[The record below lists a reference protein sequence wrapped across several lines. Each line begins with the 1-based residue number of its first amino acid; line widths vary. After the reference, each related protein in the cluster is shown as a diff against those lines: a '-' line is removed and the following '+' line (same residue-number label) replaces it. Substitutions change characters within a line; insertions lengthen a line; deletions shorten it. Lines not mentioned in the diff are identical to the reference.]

1 MQPHDLHTRNVFM
14 VILFVLCSLFT
25 CAAEAQSA
33 DSSPGLL
40 PPAEEFRLT
49 LQEAKQA
56 DLPLGPSC
64 GGEASLTLMCRP
76 FILRLENVGAHT
88 VRISGLR
95 CQEPWIRFEKKLPAG
110 FSSEWWPISQPEQ
123 PHCETLDWTQTRLRP
138 GEHIEYATR
147 LASPRRGVES
157 VESGTYTIRA
167 NWMLFGC
174 TEIPEGTD
182 CLSPL
187 QDSRTVERDPV
198 IAYSNELTVE
208 SPDLGNLGTLSFGF
222 EVRLAPNELSKTGP
236 GAQACTGDATSID
249 CTAFHFS
256 IRNLGD
262 RPVRNGTFSCTGWGI
277 SPEYRFEASEW
288 RAVPISSMGC
298 NENVF
303 IETAILPGATIE
315 GTFRLPTLAPGYD
328 TSELRKPGLYNLRF
342 RFWSHACIASPDG
355 RFGLIC
361 PEKQPPT
368 ISNEVTV
375 RVPNSPPGETRP

>member
-1 MQPHDLHTRNVFM
+1 MAADVMLTYFHVRRFCIPAFL
-14 VILFVLCSLFT
+14 VLCSMHI
-25 CAAEAQSA
+25 CALAA
-33 DSSPGLL
+33 DRLL
-40 PPAEEFRLT
+40 PPTEDFRLT

-95 CQEPWIRFEKKLPAG
+95 CQEPWIRFEKKWPAG
-110 FSSEWWPISQPEQ
+110 FSSEWSPISQPEQ
-123 PHCETLDWTQTRLRP
+123 PRCETLEWTQTRLRP
-138 GEHIEYATR
+138 GEHIEYSTR
-147 LASPRRGVES
+147 LASPHRGVDS
-157 VESGTYTIRA
+157 VEPGTYTIRA
-167 NWMLFGC
+167 NWLLFGC

-187 QDSRTVERDPV
+187 QDSRTVEHDPLIV
-198 IAYSNELTVE
+198 YSNELTVE
-208 SPDLGNLGTLSFGF
+208 SPKLGDLGNLSLAF
-222 EVRLAPNELSKTGP
+222 EVRLAPNESSKTGP
-236 GAQACTGDATSID
+236 GAQACIGDVTSID
-249 CTAFHFS
+249 CTAFYFS
-256 IRNLGD
+256 IRNQGD
-262 RPVRNGTFSCTGWGI
+262 RPVRNGTFSCTGGI

-288 RAVPISSMGC
+288 KPVPISSTGC

-342 RFWSHACIASPDG
+342 RFWSHACLASPDG
-355 RFGLIC
+355 RLDLIC

-368 ISNEVTV
+368 ISNELTV